1 MENTEKQENVIQ
13 EVETKKVE
21 APVEEQKQ
29 EAPKIQARIVEQ
41 EGGNFKIKL
50 KKKNEPVQEQSTDEV
65 PVRDESDAS
74 KEVSKES
81 MQSYC

>member
-13 EVETKKVE
+13 EVKTEETSVNTSN
-21 APVEEQKQ
+21 EEQKQ
-29 EAPKIQARIVEQ
+29 ETPKVQAKIVEQ

-65 PVRDESDAS
+65 PVRD
-74 KEVSKES
+74 
-81 MQSYC
+81 